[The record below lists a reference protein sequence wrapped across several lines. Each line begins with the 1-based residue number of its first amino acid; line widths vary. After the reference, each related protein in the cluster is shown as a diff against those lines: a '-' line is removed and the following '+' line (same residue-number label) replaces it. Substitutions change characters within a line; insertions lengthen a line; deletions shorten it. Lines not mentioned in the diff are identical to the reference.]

1 MKEAQNESVKWNRFA
16 AVTNREEVAFRKNLK
31 IELILS
37 TESTW
42 TLKGGNE
49 LVLLRFLE
57 KVLDLGNKFKLH
69 DLSIATKKFEDRLD
83 GYDEKI
89 KISKFRHQRRMSL
102 GRFMRET
109 KFKKENQRMQKL
121 ANTIARTDDLI
132 DALSDHM
139 LEMEVFIYCYELDGA
154 LNKL

>member
-1 MKEAQNESVKWNRFA
+1 M
-16 AVTNREEVAFRKNLK
+16 
-31 IELILS
+31 
-37 TESTW
+37 
-42 TLKGGNE
+42 
-49 LVLLRFLE
+49 
-57 KVLDLGNKFKLH
+57 LDLGNKFKLH

-83 GYDEKI
+83 CYDEKI

-121 ANTIARTDDLI
+121 ANTISRTDDLI

-139 LEMEVFIYCYELDGA
+139 LEMEVEL
-154 LNKL
+154 LNEFRRKD

>member
-1 MKEAQNESVKWNRFA
+1 M
-16 AVTNREEVAFRKNLK
+16 
-31 IELILS
+31 
-37 TESTW
+37 
-42 TLKGGNE
+42 
-49 LVLLRFLE
+49 
-57 KVLDLGNKFKLH
+57 GNKFKLH

-83 GYDEKI
+83 CYDEKI

-121 ANTIARTDDLI
+121 ANTIARIDDLI

-139 LEMEVFIYCYELDGA
+139 LEMEVILFII
-154 LNKL
+154 

>member
-1 MKEAQNESVKWNRFA
+1 MSCETVF
-16 AVTNREEVAFRKNLK
+16 FRVNFT
-31 IELILS
+31 S
-37 TESTW
+37 SS
-42 TLKGGNE
+42 
-49 LVLLRFLE
+49 E

-83 GYDEKI
+83 CYDEKI

-139 LEMEVFIYCYELDGA
+139 LEMEVLLSI
-154 LNKL
+154 K

>member
-1 MKEAQNESVKWNRFA
+1 MKWNF
-16 AVTNREEVAFRKNLK
+16 FRVNFT
-31 IELILS
+31 S
-37 TESTW
+37 FS
-42 TLKGGNE
+42 
-49 LVLLRFLE
+49 E

-83 GYDEKI
+83 CYDEKI

-102 GRFMRET
+102 GRFIRET

-139 LEMEVFIYCYELDGA
+139 LEMEVLLSI
-154 LNKL
+154 K

>member
-1 MKEAQNESVKWNRFA
+1 M
-16 AVTNREEVAFRKNLK
+16 
-31 IELILS
+31 
-37 TESTW
+37 
-42 TLKGGNE
+42 
-49 LVLLRFLE
+49 
-57 KVLDLGNKFKLH
+57 LDLGNKFKLH

-83 GYDEKI
+83 CYDEKI

-121 ANTIARTDDLI
+121 ANTIARIDDLI

-139 LEMEVFIYCYELDGA
+139 LEMEVILFII
-154 LNKL
+154 

>member
-1 MKEAQNESVKWNRFA
+1 M
-16 AVTNREEVAFRKNLK
+16 
-31 IELILS
+31 
-37 TESTW
+37 
-42 TLKGGNE
+42 
-49 LVLLRFLE
+49 
-57 KVLDLGNKFKLH
+57 GNKFKLH

-83 GYDEKI
+83 CYDEKI

-109 KFKKENQRMQKL
+109 KFKKEHQRMQKL

-139 LEMEVFIYCYELDGA
+139 LEMEVLLIIYRFEVIS
-154 LNKL
+154 K

>member
-1 MKEAQNESVKWNRFA
+1 MKVLSGIDLLLLQIEKKLPSEKISKLSLFYQQKVSYDWKAGRGSASCETDF
-16 AVTNREEVAFRKNLK
+16 FRVNFT
-31 IELILS
+31 S
-37 TESTW
+37 SS
-42 TLKGGNE
+42 
-49 LVLLRFLE
+49 E

-83 GYDEKI
+83 YYDEKI

-102 GRFMRET
+102 GRFIRET

-139 LEMEVFIYCYELDGA
+139 LEMEVILFIIWV
-154 LNKL
+154 